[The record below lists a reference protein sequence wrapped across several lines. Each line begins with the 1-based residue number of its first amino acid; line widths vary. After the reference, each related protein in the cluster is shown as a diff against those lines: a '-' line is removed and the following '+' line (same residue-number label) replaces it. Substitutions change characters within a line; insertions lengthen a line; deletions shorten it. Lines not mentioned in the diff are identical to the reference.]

1 MAETKRP
8 RALINGFGRIG
19 RLALRRSLGFGG
31 VDLAAF
37 HVVAVNDPLAVAESA
52 AYLLEF
58 DSTIGKFG
66 STTVAEDGES
76 FSIKTA
82 GEKEAT
88 FKFTRAKTPAE
99 VPLEGIDLVLEC
111 SGKFLTRA
119 ALQPF
124 FDNGAKAVV
133 VSAPIDD
140 KEKPVLN
147 CVYGVNHEEYANSDD
162 AIVTAASCTT
172 NCLAPLV
179 KVVLENFGIERGCI
193 TTIHDVTNTQTVVD
207 ALNTK
212 KSDLRRARSSLCNL
226 APTSTGSAKA
236 IALVFP
242 QLQGKLNG
250 LAIRVPLLNA
260 SITDAVFQVSRAT
273 TAEEV
278 NAALRAASEEGSLKG
293 LLGFETRPLVSSDY
307 VLDDR
312 SAIVDAA
319 CTQVIDGTL
328 VKIYA
333 WYQNELGYAC
343 RYVDVAGM
351 VAKKKC
357 V

>member
-1 MAETKRP
+1 M
-8 RALINGFGRIG
+8 
-19 RLALRRSLGFGG
+19 
-31 VDLAAF
+31 
-37 HVVAVNDPLAVAESA
+37 
-52 AYLLEF
+52 
-58 DSTIGKFG
+58 
-66 STTVAEDGES
+66 
-76 FSIKTA
+76 
-82 GEKEAT
+82 
-88 FKFTRAKTPAE
+88 
-99 VPLEGIDLVLEC
+99 
-111 SGKFLTRA
+111 
-119 ALQPF
+119 
-124 FDNGAKAVV
+124 
-133 VSAPIDD
+133 
-140 KEKPVLN
+140 
-147 CVYGVNHEEYANSDD
+147 YGVNHEEYANSDD

-226 APTSTGSAKA
+226 VPTSTGSAKA

-333 WYQNELGYAC
+333 WYQNEVRKFFSFL
-343 RYVDVAGM
+343 
-351 VAKKKC
+351 
-357 V
+357 

>member
-1 MAETKRP
+1 M
-8 RALINGFGRIG
+8 
-19 RLALRRSLGFGG
+19 
-31 VDLAAF
+31 
-37 HVVAVNDPLAVAESA
+37 PL
-52 AYLLEF
+52 
-58 DSTIGKFG
+58 D
-66 STTVAEDGES
+66 
-76 FSIKTA
+76 
-82 GEKEAT
+82 
-88 FKFTRAKTPAE
+88 
-99 VPLEGIDLVLEC
+99 GIDLVLEC

-124 FDNGAKAVV
+124 LDNGARAVV

-140 KEKPVLN
+140 KDRPVLN
-147 CVYGVNHEEYANSDD
+147 CVYGVNHDAFSGDD
-162 AIVTAASCTT
+162 PIVTAASCTT

-179 KVVLENFGIERGCI
+179 KVILENFGIERGCI

-242 QLQGKLNG
+242 QLKGKLNG

-260 SITDAVFQVSRAT
+260 SITDAVFQVSRET

-278 NAALRAASEEGSLKG
+278 NAALEAASKEGQLEG

-307 VLDDR
+307 VLDCR

-328 VKIYA
+328 VKLYA
-333 WYQNELGYAC
+333 WYQNEVRRRKRRVFFFFFAFGGGVTGSGFFQHFL
-343 RYVDVAGM
+343 
-351 VAKKKC
+351 
-357 V
+357 

>member
-1 MAETKRP
+1 M
-8 RALINGFGRIG
+8 IYS
-19 RLALRRSLGFGG
+19 SL
-31 VDLAAF
+31 LSLSLSLSSL
-37 HVVAVNDPLAVAESA
+37 HPPSQ
-52 AYLLEF
+52 
-58 DSTIGKFG
+58 
-66 STTVAEDGES
+66 
-76 FSIKTA
+76 
-82 GEKEAT
+82 
-88 FKFTRAKTPAE
+88 
-99 VPLEGIDLVLEC
+99 VPLDGIDLVLEC

-124 FDNGAKAVV
+124 LDGGAKAVV

-147 CVYGVNHEEYANSDD
+147 CVYGVNHSEFEGSDD
-162 AIVTAASCTT
+162 SIATAASCTT

-179 KVVLENFGIERGCI
+179 KVILENFGIERGCI

-260 SITDAVFQVSRAT
+260 SITDAVFQVSKKT

-278 NAALRAASEEGSLKG
+278 NAALEAASKEGPLKG

-328 VKIYA
+328 VKLYA
-333 WYQNELGYAC
+333 WYQNEVREKRKLFLF
-343 RYVDVAGM
+343 
-351 VAKKKC
+351 
-357 V
+357 